1 MNIAITGMGIV
12 SAIGCG
18 TQATI
23 AALRGKQSGIG
34 PMRHL
39 HSVHRELPVGEVP
52 MSDAKLKE
60 MLGIAPDREVSR
72 TALLGMEAI
81 GQALADAGIDVSAH
95 ESKSDDVR
103 ARVLLVSGTTVGG
116 MDVTERH
123 FDGTTIP
130 ADAQFIATHDCGSS
144 TRLMASHV
152 GNLFADVATVSTAC
166 SSAANAIM
174 LGARLIEA
182 GEADIVVAGGS
193 EALSRFHLNGFNS
206 LMILDGQQCRPFCA
220 TRAGLNLGE
229 GAAYIVMESGRHAAA
244 RQHEPKAWLTG
255 WGNACDAFHQTASSA
270 DGEGAFLAMTA
281 ALREAHLD
289 PSDIDYIN
297 AHGTGTPN
305 NDMSESAALVRVFGN
320 AMPPVSSTKGFTG
333 HTTSASG
340 SIETVISIL
349 AMRHG
354 FVPANIGWREPMTD
368 GIMPTMGSDA
378 AVLRHVLC
386 NSFGFGGNDTSI
398 VISASPTDGC
408 GMGAEHAQ
416 CCQPRE
422 LARVEI
428 VSPDQLGAI
437 SQWVKPLEARR
448 MGKLMKASLLAS
460 LQALHEAGVQCPDAI
475 ITATAYGCVE
485 SSERLLAQIAS
496 GGEAMTS
503 PTHFMQSTHNTIG
516 SNIAIRTHCHGY
528 NMTYTQG
535 AQSLQWALRD
545 ARMLISEGR
554 CRTVLVG
561 CHDES
566 TPLLGQLMR
575 AAGLD
580 EPQPLSSTAI
590 LLSC

>member
-1 MNIAITGMGIV
+1 MNIAITGLGIV

-23 AALRGKQSGIG
+23 DALRAKRTGIG

-39 HSVHRELPVGEVP
+39 QSVHRELPVGEVP
-52 MSDAKLKE
+52 MSDAQLKE
-60 MLGIAPDREVSR
+60 KLGIAPDREVSR

-81 GQALADAGIDVSAH
+81 SQALADAGVDVSAAGNG
-95 ESKSDDVR
+95 SDGGCT
-103 ARVLLVSGTTVGG
+103 RVLLVSGTTVGG

-123 FDGTTIP
+123 FDGTALPT
-130 ADAQFIATHDCGSS
+130 DTQFISTHDCGSN
-144 TRLMASHV
+144 TRLMASHF
-152 GNLFADVATVSTAC
+152 GKLFADISTVSTAC

-206 LMILDGQQCRPFCA
+206 LMILDGQQCRPFCV

-229 GAAYIVMESGRHAAA
+229 GAAYIVMESASHAAA
-244 RQHEPKAWLTG
+244 RQNEPKAWLTG

-281 ALREAHLD
+281 ALREAGLA
-289 PSDIDYIN
+289 PADIDYIN

-320 AMPPVSSTKGFTG
+320 GMPPVSSTKGFTG

-354 FVPANIGWREPMTD
+354 FVPANIGWREPMAD
-368 GIMPTMGSDA
+368 GIVPTMGNDA
-378 AVLRHVLC
+378 AVLHHVLC
-386 NSFGFGGNDTSI
+386 NSFGFGGNDTSL
-398 VISASPTDGC
+398 VLSASPTG
-408 GMGAEHAQ
+408 GVGTRAECRPVCH
-416 CCQPRE
+416 PRE

-428 VSPDQLGAI
+428 TSPDHLGSI

-448 MGKLMKASLLAS
+448 MGKLMKASLIAS
-460 LQALHEAGVQCPDAI
+460 LEALREAGVQCPDAI

-485 SSERLLAQIAS
+485 SSERLLAQIAA

-566 TPLLGQLMR
+566 TPLLGELMR
-575 AAGLD
+575 AADLD
-580 EPQPLSSTAI
+580 APQPLSSTAI
-590 LLSC
+590 VLSC

>member
-1 MNIAITGMGIV
+1 MNIAITGLGIV

-18 TQATI
+18 TQATLE
-23 AALRGKQSGIG
+23 ALRCKRTGIG

-39 HSVHRELPVGEVP
+39 QSVHRELPVGEVP
-52 MSDAKLKE
+52 MSNGQLKA

-81 GQALADAGIDVSAH
+81 GQALAHAGVAVPEGKSAPGA
-95 ESKSDDVR
+95 DCG
-103 ARVLLVSGTTVGG
+103 RVVLVSGTTVGG
-116 MDVTERH
+116 MDITERH
-123 FDGTTIP
+123 FDGTAAP
-130 ADAQFIATHDCGSS
+130 ADAHFVATHDCGSS
-144 TRLMASHV
+144 TRLMASHF
-152 GNLFADVATVSTAC
+152 GTLFADVATVSTAC

-174 LGARLIEA
+174 LGARLLEA
-182 GEADIVVAGGS
+182 GEADVVVAGGS

-206 LMILDGQQCRPFCA
+206 LMILDGRQCRPFCA

-229 GAAYIVMESGRHAAA
+229 GAAYIVMERAHHANLRH
-244 RQHEPKAWLTG
+244 RTPLAWLTG

-270 DGEGAFLAMTA
+270 DGEGAFRAMTA
-281 ALREAHLD
+281 ALSEARLV
-289 PSDIDYIN
+289 PADIDYIN

-305 NDMSESAALVRVFGN
+305 NDMSESAALGRVFGSG
-320 AMPPVSSTKGFTG
+320 MPPVSSTKGFTG

-340 SIETVISIL
+340 SIEAVISIL

-368 GIMPTMGSDA
+368 GIVPSMGSDA

-386 NSFGFGGNDTSI
+386 NSFGFGGNDTSL
-398 VISASPTDGC
+398 VFSASPSDRCDTD
-408 GMGAEHAQ
+408 AEPLPCAD
-416 CCQPRE
+416 PRV
-422 LARVEI
+422 LARVDI
-428 VSPDQLGAI
+428 TSADQLGGI

-475 ITATAYGCVE
+475 VTATAYGCVE

-516 SNIAIRTHCHGY
+516 SNIAIKTHCHGY
-528 NMTYTQG
+528 NMTYSQG
-535 AQSLQWALRD
+535 AQSLHWALRD
-545 ARMLISEGR
+545 ARMLLASGR

-580 EPQPLSSTAI
+580 APQPLSSTAI
-590 LLSC
+590 VLSC